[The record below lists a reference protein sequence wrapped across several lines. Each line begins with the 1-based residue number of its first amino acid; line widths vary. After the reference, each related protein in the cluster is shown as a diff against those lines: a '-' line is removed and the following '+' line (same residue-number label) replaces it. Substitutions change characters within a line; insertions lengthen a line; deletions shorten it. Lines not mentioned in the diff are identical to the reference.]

1 MIWSLVS
8 AVFVTS
14 LLGSTHCAGMCGAFV
29 AFAVVGERQTR
40 GQRVQLHL
48 AYNTGR
54 LLTYMT
60 LGAAAGAVGSV
71 MDLGGAIVGV
81 QRSALA
87 FAGACMIIFATIAL
101 LRHAGVRVPRMPVPG
116 FMQRVLA
123 ASHRRIAGWPAVSR
137 ALATGLLTTLLPC
150 GWLYAFVF
158 VAAGTGDVVAGMLVM
173 AVFWL
178 GTLPVLVA
186 LGAGVSA
193 LAGPLKARLPV
204 LTMALLL
211 AFGVFAVLGRV
222 AMPTQALVHAQA
234 MRAELPANET
244 GLNGAMQQLS
254 VLQQGERPVCHGN

>member
-40 GQRVQLHL
+40 GQRAQLHL
-48 AYNTGR
+48 AYNVGR

-60 LGAAAGAVGSV
+60 LGAAAGTVGSV
-71 MDLGGAIVGV
+71 MDTGGAILGV
-81 QRSALA
+81 QRAALA

-101 LRHAGVRVPRMPVPG
+101 LRYAGVRVPRVPVPG
-116 FMQRVLA
+116 FMQRTLV

-158 VAAGTGDVVAGMLVM
+158 VAAGTGSAMAGMLVM
-173 AVFWL
+173 VVFWL
-178 GTLPVLVA
+178 GTLPMLVA
-186 LGAGVSA
+186 IGASASA

-204 LTMALLL
+204 LTMVLLL
-211 AFGVFAVLGRV
+211 AFGIFAVLGRV
-222 AMPTQALVHAQA
+222 AMPNEALVHAQA
-234 MRAELPANET
+234 MRASLPADEA
-244 GLNGAMQQLS
+244 GMNGAMQQLS
-254 VLQQGERPVCHGN
+254 ALQQGERPVCHGN